1 MVIRAAVVVVYCRKN
16 KESEVNDFD
25 ETQLALP
32 DSMQTNII
40 MLMLCVVIV

>member
-1 MVIRAAVVVVYCRKN
+1 MVIRAVVVVVYCRKD

-25 ETQLALP
+25 ETYLALL

-40 MLMLCVVIV
+40 MLTLCVVIV